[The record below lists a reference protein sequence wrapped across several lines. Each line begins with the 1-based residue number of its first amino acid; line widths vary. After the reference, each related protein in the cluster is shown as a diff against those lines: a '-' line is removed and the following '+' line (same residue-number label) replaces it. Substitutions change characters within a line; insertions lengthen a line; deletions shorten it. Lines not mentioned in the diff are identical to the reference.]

1 MKDLKKKGKTLHKQR
16 KCNEI
21 QLFTSQSETE
31 SIDNKE
37 TREIHERYLFKE
49 NYKIIR
55 FYI

>member
-49 NYKIIR
+49 YYKIIR